1 MIAEVHEQD
10 HDDDD
15 NPENPEI
22 DLDNY
27 HPDDSYPCRTQI
39 LRRHLRNTLTG
50 FHQTPHLIL

>member
-27 HPDDSYPCRTQI
+27 HPDD
-39 LRRHLRNTLTG
+39 
-50 FHQTPHLIL
+50 